1 MVSNVGKITADVTL
15 TDILDKGL
23 IFTGASGNYEYD
35 STTRTVTW
43 NIDGL
48 AVG

>member
-15 TDILDKGL
+15 IDTLDKGL

-35 STTRTVTW
+35 STTMH
-43 NIDGL
+43 
-48 AVG
+48 